1 MPKKGAKKIVI
12 GLRLTTHALVC
23 SKSYILHVCQHLRS
37 NTIEIVKLYVKKKT
51 TKTSMNINI
60 QDYIV
65 C

>member
-23 SKSYILHVCQHLRS
+23 SKSYILHVCQHFRS
-37 NTIEIVKLYVKKKT
+37 NTIEIVKLYVKKQQ
-51 TKTSMNINI
+51 KTSMNINI

>member
-37 NTIEIVKLYVKKKT
+37 NTIEIVKLYVKKT
-51 TKTSMNINI
+51 PKTSMNINI

>member
-37 NTIEIVKLYVKKKT
+37 NTIEIVKLYVKK

-65 C
+65 L